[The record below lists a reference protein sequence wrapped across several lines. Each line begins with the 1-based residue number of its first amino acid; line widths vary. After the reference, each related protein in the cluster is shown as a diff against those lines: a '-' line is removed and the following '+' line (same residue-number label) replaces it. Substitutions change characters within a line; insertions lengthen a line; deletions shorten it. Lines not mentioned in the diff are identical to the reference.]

1 MRQSKGNKNDKKQS
15 YKILIVIGVTIICVI
30 LLLLG
35 LAKGWYKE
43 PIISRENNSNQEE
56 IIATNTNATR
66 NKTDAGQYIS
76 AAMGDSDEFYKP
88 AEGTKTVLDYGKGSY
103 DITPDI
109 VKWSFSQ
116 PIVNLPQ
123 LGEKMGLKFQ
133 TTKPEGY
140 KARIHYEVYSPDDDP
155 DIKFR
160 QKVFLV
166 ADNGDYVCYTIG
178 SRIVEDSKGNI
189 IYMTYPV
196 TLEGD
201 TLCIAASSMP
211 YYDGTNLVIGN
222 PVDTKY
228 GSSKVSLTMH
238 KLNEKEAEEELI
250 KAEESEAAELEA
262 AEIYEEGD
270 ELNNESENMEQTDE
284 TIAETEQQNN

>member
-1 MRQSKGNKNDKKQS
+1 MRRNKGNKNDKKQN
-15 YKILIVIGVTIICVI
+15 YKILIVIGTAIICVI
-30 LLLLG
+30 LLILG
-35 LAKGWYKE
+35 LAKGWYKD
-43 PIISRENNSNQEE
+43 PIISQPNDNTQEK

-66 NKTDAGQYIS
+66 DKTDAGQYIS

-133 TTKPEGY
+133 TTKPVGY
-140 KARIHYEVYSPDDDP
+140 KAKVHYEVYSPDDDP
-155 DIKFR
+155 DIELR

>member
-1 MRQSKGNKNDKKQS
+1 MRQSNGNKNDKKQS

-30 LLLLG
+30 LLILG

-43 PIISRENNSNQEE
+43 PIISQRNNSNQEE
-56 IIATNTNATR
+56 CIATNTNATR
-66 NKTDAGQYIS
+66 DKTDAGQYIS
-76 AAMGDSDEFYKP
+76 AAMGDSDEFYRP

-140 KARIHYEVYSPDDDP
+140 KARVHYEVYSPDDDP
-155 DIKFR
+155 DIEFR

-196 TLEGD
+196 ILEGD

-238 KLNEKEAEEELI
+238 KLNEKEAEAELI
-250 KAEESEAAELEA
+250 KAEESESVEMEA

-270 ELNNESENMEQTDE
+270 ELNNEAENMEQTDE

>member
-1 MRQSKGNKNDKKQS
+1 MRRNKGNKNDKKQNH
-15 YKILIVIGVTIICVI
+15 KILIVIGTAIICVI
-30 LLLLG
+30 LLILG
-35 LAKGWYKE
+35 LAKGWYKD
-43 PIISRENNSNQEE
+43 PITSQPNDNTQEK

-66 NKTDAGQYIS
+66 DKTDAGQYIS

-88 AEGTKTVLDYGKGSY
+88 AEGTKTVLDYGQGSY

-133 TTKPEGY
+133 TTKPVGY
-140 KARIHYEVYSPDDDP
+140 KAKVHYEVYSPDDDP
-155 DIKFR
+155 DIELR

-178 SRIVEDSKGNI
+178 SRIVEDSKGNV

-196 TLEGD
+196 TLEGE

-228 GSSKVSLTMH
+228 GDSKVSLTMH

-250 KAEESEAAELEA
+250 KAEESESAELET

-270 ELNNESENMEQTDE
+270 ELNNEAENMEQTDE
-284 TIAETEQQNN
+284 TIAETEQ

>member
-1 MRQSKGNKNDKKQS
+1 MRRDAKHEKNKDYD
-15 YKILIVIGVTIICVI
+15 YKVWIVVGIIAICVT
-30 LLLLG
+30 LLIW
-35 LAKGWYKE
+35 K
-43 PIISRENNSNQEE
+43 IIEGRYTIPKYNEQVEN
-56 IIATNTNATR
+56 IATSTNATR

-76 AAMGDSDEFYKP
+76 VSMGDSDEFYKP
-88 AEGTKTVLDYGKGSY
+88 AEGTKTVLDYGKGNY

-140 KARIHYEVYSPDDDP
+140 KTRTHYEVYSPDEDP
-155 DIKFR
+155 DIELR

-178 SRIVEDSKGNI
+178 SRIMEDNNGNVV
-189 IYMTYPV
+189 YMTYPL
-196 TLEGD
+196 TLENE

-211 YYDGTNLVIGN
+211 FYDGKQLLIGN

-228 GSSKVSLTMH
+228 GDSKVTLTIH
-238 KLNEKEAEEELI
+238 KLNEKVAEDETKQSEEGEMEEL
-250 KAEESEAAELEA
+250 KSL
-262 AEIYEEGD
+262 EIYEEGD
-270 ELNNESENMEQTDE
+270 DLSNEVENIKQTNDFN
-284 TIAETEQQNN
+284 TEATE

>member
-1 MRQSKGNKNDKKQS
+1 MRRSGDKKNDKKQN

-30 LLLLG
+30 LLILG

-43 PIISRENNSNQEE
+43 PIISKENNSNQEE
-56 IIATNTNATR
+56 SIATNTNATR
-66 NKTDAGQYIS
+66 DKTDAGQYIS

-155 DIKFR
+155 DIEFR

-270 ELNNESENMEQTDE
+270 ELNNESENMEQAEE
-284 TIAETEQQNN
+284 TIAETE